1 MTDDICMMPASELLR
16 LYRARRL
23 SPLEATRAVLDRI
36 ERYAAQ
42 LAAFRLVDGERALD
56 QARTSEAR
64 WVRGEPVGLVD
75 GVPTTIKDQ
84 WLVRGWTTRRGSATT
99 PEEVAAE
106 DSPAV
111 ARLRAHGAVLIGK
124 TTLPEFGW
132 KGVGDSPLTGI
143 ARNPWN
149 PAKTCG
155 GSSAGAAIAAAA
167 GFGHL
172 HHGSDGAGSIRMPA
186 AFCGVF
192 GLKPT
197 FARVPAWPYGS
208 LPMCSHTGPLTRTV
222 ADTALMA
229 RVMSE
234 PDHRDWL
241 SPPAGGGDVA
251 AGLEDGVRGLRIAY
265 SRTLGHARV
274 DPEYGRLVDEAVPVF
289 TELGAVVED
298 VDPGIEDVKAPFTA
312 FYAANMAATLRKIPV
327 ERRGEM
333 DPGYAAVAARAQ
345 AISAPDLIDAWM
357 ARDRLGVAMA
367 RFHERFDLL
376 ITPQLALAAFDVGRD
391 YPEGRGM
398 DSWFDW
404 SPFTY
409 PFNWTLQ
416 PAASVPC
423 GLTAD
428 GLPVALQIVAARHRD
443 DLVLRAARAFET
455 VRPFAMPGVS
465 KLGGSKLGVAK
476 LGT

>member
-1 MTDDICMMPASELLR
+1 VTTIMTDDICMMPATELLR
-16 LYRARRL
+16 LYRQRRL
-23 SPLEATRAVLDRI
+23 SPVEATRAVLDRI
-36 ERYAAQ
+36 ERHAGP
-42 LAAFRLVDGERALD
+42 LATFRLVDADGAIDAARA
-56 QARTSEAR
+56 SEGR
-64 WVRGEPVGLVD
+64 WMKGAPQGLVD
-75 GVPTTIKDQ
+75 GVPTTIKYQ
-84 WLVRGWTTRRGSATT
+84 WLVKGWTTRRGSATT
-99 PEEVAAE
+99 SDETAPE

-149 PAKTCG
+149 PAKTPG
-155 GSSAGAAIAAAA
+155 GSSAGAAAAAAA

-222 ADTALMA
+222 ADAALMTT
-229 RVMSE
+229 VMTE

-241 SPPAGGGDVA
+241 APPAEKRDFA
-251 AGLEDGVRGLRIAY
+251 IGLEDGVRGLRIAY

-274 DPEYGRLVDEAVPVF
+274 DPEYARLVEEAVTVF
-289 TELGAVVED
+289 QAQGAVVEA
-298 VDPGIEDVKAPFTA
+298 VDPEIEDVKAPFIA
-312 FYAANMAATLRKIPV
+312 FYASNMAATLRKIPPA
-327 ERRGEM
+327 RRAEM
-333 DPGYAAVAARAQ
+333 DPGYAAFAARADG
-345 AISAPDLIDAWM
+345 ISGADLIDAWM

-376 ITPQLALAAFDVGRD
+376 LTPQLALAAFDVGRD
-391 YPEGRGM
+391 YPEGVGM

-409 PFNWTLQ
+409 PFNWTMQ

-423 GLTAD
+423 GLTTE
-428 GLPVALQIVAARHRD
+428 GLPVALQLVAARHRD
-443 DLVLRAARAFET
+443 DLVLRAARAFESA
-455 VRPFAMPGVS
+455 RPFAMPGVS
-465 KLGGSKLGVAK
+465 KLG
-476 LGT
+476 T